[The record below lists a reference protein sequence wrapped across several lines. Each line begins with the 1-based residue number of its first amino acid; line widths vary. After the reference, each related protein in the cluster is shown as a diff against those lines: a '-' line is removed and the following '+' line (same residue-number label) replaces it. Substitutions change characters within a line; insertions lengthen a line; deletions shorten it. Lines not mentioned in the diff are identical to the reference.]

1 MYEIPT
7 GNSNAQ
13 QEAEKH
19 GAKSTLGVGRTAPQ
33 GWIDGG
39 SVHKTLKGVQMV
51 SNHLHPSRTRPRS
64 GLAGSMKAD
73 ISHPA

>member
-33 GWIDGG
+33 GWMDGG
-39 SVHKTLKGVQMV
+39 SVHESLKGVQMV
-51 SNHLHPSRTRPRS
+51 SNFFQSPPKVTAVGKS
-64 GLAGSMKAD
+64 
-73 ISHPA
+73 